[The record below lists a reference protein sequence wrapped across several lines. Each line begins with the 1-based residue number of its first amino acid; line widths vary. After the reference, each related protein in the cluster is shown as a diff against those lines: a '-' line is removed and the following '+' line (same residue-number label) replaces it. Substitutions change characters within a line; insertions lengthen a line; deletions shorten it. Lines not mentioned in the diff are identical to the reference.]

1 MKFLQPKA
9 EITFRAIISYNN
21 SQRLEITLFSTLA
34 SQTGL
39 LKSNYKLNMRVLLHL
54 LTRVDAGNV

>member
-1 MKFLQPKA
+1 MN
-9 EITFRAIISYNN
+9 SYKVRQQSHSELLLTYYN
-21 SQRLEITLFSTLA
+21 SQRLEITLFSTLT

-54 LTRVDAGNV
+54 LKCVDAGNE

>member
-54 LTRVDAGNV
+54 LTPVDAGNV

>member
-1 MKFLQPKA
+1 MKFLQTNA
-9 EITFRAIISYNN
+9 EITFRAISSYNN

-39 LKSNYKLNMRVLLHL
+39 LKSNYKLNMQVLNL
-54 LTRVDAGNV
+54 LTRVDAGHV